1 MRRRARPRGQPGEAP
16 GRAARPG
23 HTFAWAPRGGAAEPA
38 AGLPSPYLE
47 LSMPAERSCLTSI
60 LKARHW
66 ERSPR
71 MAALAKW
78 PLLQLQLKTYWFN
91 KPSKREAFLGGC
103 RTEAALKLR
112 LIEVIV

>member
-1 MRRRARPRGQPGEAP
+1 
-16 GRAARPG
+16 
-23 HTFAWAPRGGAAEPA
+23 
-38 AGLPSPYLE
+38 
-47 LSMPAERSCLTSI
+47 
-60 LKARHW
+60 
-66 ERSPR
+66 